1 MVKNL
6 LKKEEEEALKMLK
19 GDNAQKEGEKE
30 EKSKK
35 EEPKK
40 VKEMEEEIL
49 SEFVPGVVTKPV
61 SPLLALERK
70 EPVSLE
76 EHAAEAQLPKN
87 EEEEKKEKVKY
98 MAPMY
103 GEKGYE
109 EKKEEIE
116 RPREIMKMNREMIP
130 TSEFER
136 LHGLRPPRMIDG
148 SSHAEVRDIIQYE
161 PVRPEESGLPFMKK
175 DDMKKYKRR

>member
-6 LKKEEEEALKMLK
+6 LKKEEEEALKMLG
-19 GDNAQKEGEKE
+19 GDKAIKEEEKKE
-30 EKSKK
+30 EKK
-35 EEPKK
+35 EAKK
-40 VKEMEEEIL
+40 VEEMEEEIL

-61 SPLLALERK
+61 SPFLALEKK
-70 EPVSLE
+70 EPRRLE
-76 EHAAEAQLPKN
+76 EHAAEARLPKN
-87 EEEEKKEKVKY
+87 EEEGKKENVKY

-130 TSEFER
+130 TSDFER

-161 PVRPEESGLPFMKK
+161 PARPEESGLPFLKK

>member
-6 LKKEEEEALKMLK
+6 LKKEEEEALKMLG
-19 GDNAQKEGEKE
+19 GDKAVKEKEEGEK
-30 EKSKK
+30 SAK
-35 EEPKK
+35 EEVKK
-40 VKEMEEEIL
+40 VGDMEDEIL

-61 SPLLALERK
+61 SPFLALERK
-70 EPVSLE
+70 EPRRLE
-76 EHAAEAQLPKN
+76 EHAAEARMPKN
-87 EEEEKKEKVKY
+87 EGEEKKEVKY

-116 RPREIMKMNREMIP
+116 RPREIMRMDRERIP

-136 LHGLRPPRMIDG
+136 LHGLRPPRMIDSG
-148 SSHAEVRDIIQYE
+148 SHEEVREIIQYE
-161 PVRPEESGLPFMKK
+161 PAAPEESGLPFMKK